1 MQSLIDFLSSQEATD
16 HLNSIKDEIILDALQ
31 ISEDDLDKVFI
42 PVEDLKINIYN
53 EDTFSY
59 KDCIFEKDVK
69 YKVTDLL
76 QDNGYFWIGNSLG
89 KEYAYYIC
97 KFTFFNA
104 VEHLANIFLFG
115 TDFFAKEDINCSY
128 LISQIDNNYFWN
140 FNSLLQYKKQYLNQ
154 ALVILNQYSLK
165 CSLSTQARASLFMPK
180 EHIDLINKL
189 TPKLIENL
197 KLSLMKIT
205 QIKDIKATNNLN
217 SLIEM
222 Y

>member
-1 MQSLIDFLSSQEATD
+1 MQNLIDFLSSQEATD
-16 HLNSIKDEIILDALQ
+16 YLNSIKDEIILDALQ
-31 ISEDDLDKVFI
+31 ISEDDIDKVFI

-59 KDCIFEKDVK
+59 KDCIFERDVK

-76 QDNGYFWIGNSLG
+76 EDNGYFWIDNSLS
-89 KEYAYYIC
+89 KEYIYYIC
-97 KFTFFNA
+97 KLNFFNA
-104 VEHLANIFLFG
+104 VDYLSGIFLYG
-115 TDFFAKEDINCSY
+115 PDFFATEDINCSY

-140 FNSLLQYKKQYLNQ
+140 FNSLLQYKKQYLKQ

-165 CSLSTQARASLFMPK
+165 LSSSNQAIASKCMSK
-180 EHIDLINKL
+180 EHMNLVNKL

-205 QIKDIKATNNLN
+205 QAKEIKATNNLN